1 VESGYKLIC
10 SVGAPVVAIIAD
22 CFWNRIPDL
31 GSVSQKE
38 GACALA
44 EKPKERRSKR
54 RRVGLRSIGQTFEE
68 LFKTSKVSNKEI
80 FKTFEV
86 N

>member
-1 VESGYKLIC
+1 MVWNVESGYKLIFA
-10 SVGAPVVAIIAD
+10 VGIPKLGLGSA

-38 GACALA
+38 GVCALA

-54 RRVGLRSIGQTFEE
+54 RRVGLMVMGKPLRF
-68 LFKTSKVSNKEI
+68 N
-80 FKTFEV
+80 
-86 N
+86 

>member
-1 VESGYKLIC
+1 MESGYRLI
-10 SVGAPVVAIIAD
+10 SAEGIPKPEFESA

-54 RRVGLRSIGQTFEE
+54 RRVGLRSIGQTFEV
-68 LFKTSKVSNKEI
+68 LFKTSKVLNKEI
-80 FKTFEV
+80 FKTLEV